1 MTLRELLDYS
11 ILGFLVL
18 LSIIVIFIS
27 IERMLFYKFLRLSDF
42 GDRRELELELH
53 KRLTLIATIGSNAP
67 YIGLLGTVGGI
78 MLTFMTLSNGD
89 LSDTKEIMSGLAIAL
104 KATAMGLL
112 VAVPS
117 IVFYNLLLR
126 KADVILIQW
135 DIKYNPKSGNDE
147 KN

>member
-1 MTLRELLDYS
+1 
-11 ILGFLVL
+11 
-18 LSIIVIFIS
+18 
-27 IERMLFYKFLRLSDF
+27 MLFYKFLRLSDF